1 MRRTLFYTYA
11 FQLKEKTFSEEKF
24 AKEFKRFHNRVTLLK
39 KENKSFSGIA
49 VLSALAM
56 LLLLD

>member
-1 MRRTLFYTYA
+1 MHFNLR
-11 FQLKEKTFSEEKF
+11 KKTFSEEKF

-56 LLLLD
+56 LLLSD